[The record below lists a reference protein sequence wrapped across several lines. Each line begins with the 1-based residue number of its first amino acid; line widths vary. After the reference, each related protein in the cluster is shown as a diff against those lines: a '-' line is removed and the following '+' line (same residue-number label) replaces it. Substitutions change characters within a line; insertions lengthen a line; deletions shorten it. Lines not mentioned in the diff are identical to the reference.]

1 MPDKDWIRKFEVPE
15 GSGPYTIGELIENE
29 CVEQYVNLGGV
40 KPDSSKALADVIYD
54 GKYIDI
60 KSRNIEGS
68 GGGNLISMQR
78 VFESQD
84 KTILYKIFEYKKEKN
99 IVYIMK
105 EDEYYLHEI
114 DWKDLCIIN
123 QGQGMLCLNKFVKEK
138 TQISKDEWY
147 KIARDTYHDWCI
159 KQSKYFLQLSER
171 VKIHQLSLL

>member
-1 MPDKDWIRKFEVPE
+1 MPPGNWIRKFEVPE

-29 CVEQYVNLGGV
+29 CVQRYIELGGV
-40 KPDSSKALADVIYD
+40 KPDSPKALADVIYG

-60 KSRNIEGS
+60 KSRDTDGK
-68 GGGNLISMQR
+68 GGGNLISMKR

-84 KTILYKIFEYKKEKN
+84 KTILYKVFEYKREKN
-99 IVYIMK
+99 VVYIIK
-105 EDEYYLHEI
+105 ENEYCLHEI
-114 DWKDLCIIN
+114 DWEDLCIIN